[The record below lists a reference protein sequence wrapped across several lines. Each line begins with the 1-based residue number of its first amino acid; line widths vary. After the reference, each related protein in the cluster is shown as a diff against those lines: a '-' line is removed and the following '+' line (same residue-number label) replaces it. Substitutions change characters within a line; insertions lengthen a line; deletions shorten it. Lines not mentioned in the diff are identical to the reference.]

1 MAPAR
6 VPGRGLIPAVSPD
19 PIQDRVR
26 LLVEVTYAPDSPNQN
41 YAKPGGVLPQLVAEA
56 VECPEEPYDGNLQP
70 GDVDE

>member
-1 MAPAR
+1 M
-6 VPGRGLIPAVSPD
+6 
-19 PIQDRVR
+19 R